1 MRKTTMAKMGF
12 RGRRP
17 PQRGQ
22 AEGARWRRRRREARE
37 RRNLQRRRS
46 DSSPAEA

>member
-1 MRKTTMAKMGF
+1 MRKTTMAKM
-12 RGRRP
+12 RRRP